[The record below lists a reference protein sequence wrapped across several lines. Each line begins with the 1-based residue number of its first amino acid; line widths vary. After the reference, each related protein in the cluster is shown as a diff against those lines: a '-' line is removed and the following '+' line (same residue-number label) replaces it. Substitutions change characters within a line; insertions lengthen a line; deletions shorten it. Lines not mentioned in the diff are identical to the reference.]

1 MISAAPSLLAIK
13 PKNPKIL
20 ARRGDRPFTAK
31 IMTFPAARTDEAL
44 SLDTLLDRV
53 GKYQDKQAF
62 GELFDHFAP
71 RLNAYM
77 RKLGSDATQAEEL
90 VQEAMLTVWRKA
102 PMFDTAKAGASTWIY
117 TIARN
122 KRIDSLRRQRPEYDN
137 ADLTQI
143 PAEEP
148 EQDPLDLASTQRS
161 LEKAIATLPAEQA
174 ELLKLAY
181 YQDMPHSEIASSRK
195 IPLGTVK
202 SRLRLALD
210 KLRRALVE
218 VEP

>member
-1 MISAAPSLLAIK
+1 MISAAASYWAFE
-13 PKNPKIL
+13 PKIRKTL
-20 ARRGDRPFTAK
+20 ARRGDSSFTGVV
-31 IMTFPAARTDEAL
+31 MVFPAVDAPAPAL
-44 SLDTLLDRV
+44 LEDLLLLV
-53 GKYQDKQAF
+53 GKSQDKQAF
-62 GELFDHFAP
+62 GQLFDHFAP

-102 PMFDTAKAGASTWIY
+102 PLFDAAKASASTWIY

-148 EQDPLDLASTQRS
+148 EQHPLDAASQQRA
-161 LEKAIATLPAEQA
+161 LEQAIATLPAEQA
-174 ELLKLAY
+174 ELLQLAY
-181 YQDMPHSEIASSRK
+181 YQDMAHSEIASTRN

-210 KLRRALVE
+210 KLRRTLAE
-218 VEP
+218 VEK